1 MAAKVNR
8 NMRAL
13 KLLVIVLGVL
23 LAAGVAALAVAVV
36 MRLNHAAPPAP
47 VAGGGSAV
55 IALPP
60 GSKIVSTEA
69 SGGRLIARI
78 ELPGGG
84 VELIIFDLA
93 NGARIATIDLAPQ
106 PR

>member
-23 LAAGVAALAVAVV
+23 LVVGVAALAVAVM
-36 MRLNHAAPPAP
+36 MRLNHAAPAP
-47 VAGGGSAV
+47 ETGGGSAV
-55 IALPP
+55 ITLPP
-60 GSKIVSTEA
+60 GAKIVSTEA

-78 ELPGGG
+78 ELPEGG
-84 VELIIFDLA
+84 VELIIFDLT

-106 PR
+106 QR

>member
-23 LAAGVAALAVAVV
+23 LAAGVAALAVAVGL
-36 MRLNHAAPPAP
+36 RLNHAAPAPAT
-47 VAGGGSAV
+47 GGGSAV
-55 IALPP
+55 LALPP
-60 GSKIVSTEA
+60 GAKIVSTEV
-69 SGGRLIARI
+69 SGGRLVARI
-78 ELPGGG
+78 DLPDGG

-93 NGARIATIDLAPQ
+93 NGARIATIDLAPRQ
-106 PR
+106 R

>member
-13 KLLVIVLGVL
+13 KLLVIGLGVL
-23 LAAGVAALAVAVV
+23 LVAGVAVLVVAVV
-36 MRLNHAAPPAP
+36 LRLNHGAAAPAT
-47 VAGGGSAV
+47 GGGPAV
-55 IALPP
+55 LTLPP
-60 GSKIVSTEA
+60 GAKIVSTEA
-69 SGGRLIARI
+69 SGGRLVARI
-78 ELPGGG
+78 DLPGGG

-106 PR
+106 QR